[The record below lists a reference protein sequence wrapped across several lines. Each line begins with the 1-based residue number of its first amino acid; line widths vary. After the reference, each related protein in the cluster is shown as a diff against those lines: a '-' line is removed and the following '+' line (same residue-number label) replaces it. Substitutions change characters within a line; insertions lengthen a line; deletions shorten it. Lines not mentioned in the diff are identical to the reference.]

1 LFVKGSAAKRHRQS
15 ETARIRNK
23 AQRSQVRSSV
33 RRFLEAVKSGDQE
46 AASAGFLTAT
56 KLIDTA
62 AQKGVYH
69 KNTAAR
75 AKSRLQKR
83 LNALGA

>member
-1 LFVKGSAAKRHRQS
+1 MIVKGSAAKRHRQS

-23 AQRSQVRSSV
+23 AQRSKVRTSI
-33 RRFLEAVKSGDQE
+33 RRFLEAEKANDP
-46 AASAGFLTAT
+46 AAAQAAFAAAT

-69 KNTAAR
+69 RNTAAR
-75 AKSRLQKR
+75 TKSRLQKR
-83 LNALGA
+83 LNALGE